1 MGPLKQGKDSMR
13 KTEGVRLRD
22 IKGLGEPGPADSSK
36 AGTTDYRKIKQALI
50 GPRPISTS

>member
-13 KTEGVRLRD
+13 KTGVRLRD
-22 IKGLGEPGPADSSK
+22 IKGQGEPGPADSSK
-36 AGTTDYRKIKQALI
+36 AGTTDYRKIKRALI